1 VNLVVT
7 AVLLATLGL
16 SGPGD
21 PQTVFRFQ
29 DSRIVES
36 SSLVDLGHGL
46 TATANDSGD
55 DGIVYVV
62 DRSGRTVGTTR
73 YGESDDAE
81 AMAPARESGYV
92 WVGDLGDNLAQ
103 RRDVALRRVPVGRG
117 DRTVVAPTYRLVY
130 PDGAHDAET
139 LLVSPR
145 TRRMFIVTK
154 ASLNAAVYVA
164 PRRLRADRPN
174 RLTRVTALALT
185 ATDGAVLPDGRHALV
200 RGYFSAT
207 LYTFPGFRRLGS
219 FRLPAQRQGES
230 LSVGPA
236 GRIRIGSEGDHSR
249 VLQITLPPDLA
260 RALAPSAPPSRAD
273 DTSTLSRQDGPVADD
288 GQGQLWAVLGASA
301 LVLAGLAG
309 MAWIVRRRA
318 ARRGKV

>member
-7 AVLLATLGL
+7 TVLLATLGL
-16 SGPGD
+16 TGPGD

-55 DGIVYVV
+55 DGSVYVV

-73 YGESDDAE
+73 FGESEDAE
-81 AMAPARESGYV
+81 AMAPARKPGYV
-92 WVGDLGDNLAQ
+92 WVGDIGDNLAQ
-103 RRDVALRRVPVGRG
+103 RGDVAIRRVPVGRG
-117 DRTVVAPTYRLVY
+117 DRTVDVTTYRLVF

-145 TRRMFIVTK
+145 TRRVYIVTK
-154 ASLNAAVYVA
+154 APLNAGVYVA

-174 RLTRVTALALT
+174 RLTRVTTIDLI
-185 ATDGAVLPDGRHALV
+185 ATDGAVLWDGRHALV

-219 FRLPAQRQGES
+219 FKLPAQRQGES

-236 GRIRIGSEGDHSR
+236 GRIRIGTEGDHAR

-260 RALAPSAPPSRAD
+260 PVLGPSPPPSGAD
-273 DTSTLSRQDGPVADD
+273 DTSAPSRQDGPVDD
-288 GQGQLWAVLGASA
+288 SEQAPFWAVLGAIA
-301 LVLAGLAG
+301 VGLAA
-309 MAWIVRRRA
+309 MAGIAHRRRA
-318 ARRGKV
+318 PRRTG

>member
-16 SGPGD
+16 TGPGD

-92 WVGDLGDNLAQ
+92 GVGDLGDNLAQ
-103 RRDVALRRVPVGRG
+103 RQDVALRRVPVGRG

-200 RGYFSAT
+200 RGYFSAA
-207 LYTFPGFRRLGS
+207 LYSFPGFHRLGS
-219 FRLPAQRQGES
+219 FVLPAQRQGES
-230 LSVGPA
+230 LSVGPG
-236 GRIRIGSEGDHSR
+236 GRIRIGTEGDHSR
-249 VLQITLPPDLA
+249 VQQVTLPTDLS
-260 RALAPSAPPSRAD
+260 RALAPSAPPSRAG
-273 DTSTLSRQDGPVADD
+273 DTSARGRHDGPVDD
-288 GQGQLWAVLGASA
+288 AGQGPFWAVIGTIA
-301 LVLAGLAG
+301 AGLAA
-309 MAWIVRRRA
+309 MAGIAVFARRRTG
-318 ARRGKV
+318 R